1 MGEIPPEVQK
11 RVRLQQAVNGC
22 ETGRDA
28 LEFLGIELVCHM
40 DRIATALEAIEET
53 GIYTWPQDNE
63 DKPDARRRG

>member
-1 MGEIPPEVQK
+1 MGELPPEVQK

-22 ETGRDA
+22 ETERDA

-53 GIYTWPQDNE
+53 GVYVYQQGTEEEPKD
-63 DKPDARRRG
+63 RRRG